1 VTPSPATIVKPS
13 ETGADAIK
21 TVLVIDDD
29 PDIRQLVIWKL
40 GQAGFATLAEG
51 DGEAGLAAACGRP
64 GDDPSAQPDLVLV
77 DWMMPKLSGI
87 DVCRALRENPDT
99 AHIPV
104 ILLTAKAQ
112 ETELERGLDAGADDY
127 IVKPFSPKEM
137 LKRVNALLDRT
148 QAPGEPGTGPAPLPP
163 S

>member
-1 VTPSPATIVKPS
+1 M
-13 ETGADAIK
+13 K

-29 PDIRQLVIWKL
+29 PDIRDLVIWKL
-40 GQAGFATLAEG
+40 SQAGYATLAEG
-51 DGEAGLAAACGRP
+51 DGEAGLAAACGGTGP
-64 GDDPSAQPDLVLV
+64 DPTPSADLVLV

-87 DVCRALRENPDT
+87 DVCRALRDNPRT

-112 ETELERGLDAGADDY
+112 EAELARGLAAGADEY

-137 LKRVNALLDRT
+137 LKTVEALLART
-148 QAPGEPGTGPAPLPP
+148 PPPG
-163 S
+163 

>member
-1 VTPSPATIVKPS
+1 MR
-13 ETGADAIK
+13 

-29 PDIRQLVIWKL
+29 ADIRQLVIWKL
-40 GQAGFATLAEG
+40 SQAGFATLAAG
-51 DGEAGLAAACGRP
+51 DGEAGLAAAQGGP
-64 GDDPSAQPDLVLV
+64 GADPSLRPDLVLV

-112 ETELERGLDAGADDY
+112 ETELERGLAAGADDY

-137 LKRVNALLDRT
+137 LKRVEALLPPT
-148 QAPGEPGTGPAPLPP
+148 PPPGTPA
-163 S
+163 SG

>member
-1 VTPSPATIVKPS
+1 M
-13 ETGADAIK
+13 K

-29 PDIRQLVIWKL
+29 PDIRDLVIWKL
-40 GQAGFATLAEG
+40 SKAGYATLAEA
-51 DGEAGLAAACGRP
+51 DGEAGLVAACGGAGP
-64 GDDPSAQPDLVLV
+64 DHSQLPDLVLV

-87 DVCRALRENPDT
+87 DVCMALRDNPKT

-112 ETELERGLDAGADDY
+112 EAELERGRAAGADDY

-137 LKRVNALLDRT
+137 LKRVEALLGG
-148 QAPGEPGTGPAPLPP
+148 APPAR
-163 S
+163 

>member
-1 VTPSPATIVKPS
+1 M
-13 ETGADAIK
+13 K

-29 PDIRQLVIWKL
+29 PDIRDLVIWKL
-40 GQAGFATLAEG
+40 SQAGYATLAEG
-51 DGEAGLAAACGRP
+51 DGEAGLVAACAGTEP
-64 GDDPSAQPDLVLV
+64 PDLVLV

-87 DVCRALRENPDT
+87 DVCRALRNNPRT

-112 ETELERGLDAGADDY
+112 EAELERGLAAGADEY

-137 LKRVNALLDRT
+137 LKRVEALLPDS
-148 QAPGEPGTGPAPLPP
+148 P
-163 S
+163 SG